1 MYNGIEKYSEE
12 EGSLTK
18 NVMVCVT
25 QQKTCDRL
33 IQYGHEL
40 LSDAKGELFII
51 HVAHYQ
57 FKFLGN
63 SKEGEALEYL
73 YEKAM
78 AYGAQLTVVR
88 SNDVQDTL
96 VDLVKKYKI
105 THIILGQSGEV
116 EESGNV
122 VEQLSNRVKKQAQV
136 IVVPAV

>member
-1 MYNGIEKYSEE
+1 
-12 EGSLTK
+12 
-18 NVMVCVT
+18 MVCVT

-33 IQYGHEL
+33 IQYGHDL
-40 LSDAKGELFII
+40 LDDANDELFII

-96 VDLVKKYKI
+96 VDLVHKYKI
-105 THIILGQSGEV
+105 THIILGESGEGT
-116 EESGNV
+116 ESSNIV
-122 VEQLSNRVKKQAQV
+122 QQLTNRVKQQAQV